1 MRDLALLMNSN
12 YDKMIGWNILYLLNT
27 SHGTIEFRCGTAS
40 TSVGDISMWIEI
52 AMFFVRA
59 ALKLGDLST
68 LEKIQPT
75 ALSRYLCINSVH
87 KRVVQEPD
95 SMLSADRSLPLYYVH
110 DHGAGGD

>member
-75 ALSRYLCINSVH
+75 ALSRYLW
-87 KRVVQEPD
+87 
-95 SMLSADRSLPLYYVH
+95 
-110 DHGAGGD
+110 